1 MKISPTPSLPVHD
14 RKRITKEGEFLPF
27 VKGGKEGF
35 SLRCLHNYGLINN
48 SKLITLNSELIT
60 MNWYVIQTKPK
71 KEEEA
76 KSYLS
81 TKGVEI
87 FNPRIESFALRNG
100 RMSKELKPLFSS
112 YIFGRFD
119 LNQDYPL
126 VRWARGVRKVLGFG
140 GYPTPVAEEVIEIIK
155 KRADGDGIVR
165 KKYHFEPNDLVRIKA
180 GLLKD
185 LLGIFDRWVSD
196 SERVKILLNL
206 IGYQPAVELHY
217 SMIEKVA

>member
-1 MKISPTPSLPVHD
+1 
-14 RKRITKEGEFLPF
+14 
-27 VKGGKEGF
+27 
-35 SLRCLHNYGLINN
+35 
-48 SKLITLNSELIT
+48 

-81 TKGVEI
+81 TRGVEI

-126 VRWARGVRKVLGFG
+126 VRWARGVRKILSFG
-140 GYPTPVAEEVIEIIK
+140 GYPTPVSEEVVRVIRE
-155 KRADGDGIVR
+155 RLDDEGIVR
-165 KKYHFEPNDLVRIKA
+165 VTPHFKSNDVVRIKS
-180 GLLKD
+180 GPLKD
-185 LLGIFDRWVSD
+185 LLGIFERGTSD
-196 SERVKILLNL
+196 SERVRILLNL